1 MAARRDIQHFSSSVR
16 KHFTLSL
23 FLQHGKRN
31 FVSLKGHVQ
40 SCNVLFFKIILIII
54 LITRNKC
61 YM

>member
-1 MAARRDIQHFSSSVR
+1 MAARRDIQHFSSSVKKR
-16 KHFTLSL
+16 FTLSL

-40 SCNVLFFKIILIII
+40 SCNVLFFLNYPNI